1 MNILHIAKDGGTHQ
15 QSIKTF
21 DELKNLTLPNTKV
34 VQMHDGVHLLVH
46 SGKTEGNMDEIN
58 DIATLL
64 CVNGSNCQDL
74 VFGAAIIID
83 VATFYDLK

>member
-1 MNILHIAKDGGTHQ
+1 
-15 QSIKTF
+15 
-21 DELKNLTLPNTKV
+21 
-34 VQMHDGVHLLVH
+34 MHDGVHLLVH
-46 SGKTEGNMDEIN
+46 SGKTEGNVDEIN

-64 CVNGSNCQDL
+64 CINGSNCQDL